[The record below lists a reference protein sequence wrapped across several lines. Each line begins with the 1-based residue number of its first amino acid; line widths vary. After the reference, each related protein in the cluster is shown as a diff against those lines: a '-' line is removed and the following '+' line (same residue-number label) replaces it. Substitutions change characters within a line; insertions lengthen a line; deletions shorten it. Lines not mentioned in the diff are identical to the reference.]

1 MEVFS
6 LTNSGISKGKSA
18 RPYKLLGYLRPKLA
32 KHAGL
37 FKITLISV
45 LSSIAFIS
53 WSNWKSN
60 LYKEDEIS
68 NQKIVTTLRNRK
80 SKDFILAANYY
91 TKGQKIEATEIV
103 SQHYKMNPNDVQLA
117 VVYAQMLTSDGYFHV
132 SRCVLNSVFSKANDQ
147 QKGETAF
154 LMAITYLKE
163 ENYQD
168 CKLWLKK
175 IDKQSLCY
183 KQAQQL
189 LIKIKPFVSS

>member
-6 LTNSGISKGKSA
+6 LNTDIPKGKSST
-18 RPYKLLGYLRPKLA
+18 RYGLLSVLRTRAVKNV
-32 KHAGL
+32 GL
-37 FKITLISV
+37 FKIGLTALVFGLAS
-45 LSSIAFIS
+45 IS
-53 WSNWKSN
+53 WQFWKSN
-60 LYKEDEIS
+60 LYDDGLNAE
-68 NQKIVTTLRNRK
+68 KIVNVLKSRK

-91 TKGQKIEATEIV
+91 TNGQKIEATEIV

-132 SRCVLNSVFSKANDQ
+132 SRCVLNSAFSKANYQ

>member
-6 LTNSGISKGKSA
+6 LNTDIPKGKSST
-18 RPYKLLGYLRPKLA
+18 RYGLLSVLRTRAVKNV
-32 KHAGL
+32 GL
-37 FKITLISV
+37 FKIGLTALVFGLAS
-45 LSSIAFIS
+45 IS
-53 WSNWKSN
+53 WQFWKSN
-60 LYKEDEIS
+60 LYDDGLNAE
-68 NQKIVTTLRNRK
+68 KIVNVLKSRK

-91 TKGQKIEATEIV
+91 TNGQKIEATEIV

-132 SRCVLNSVFSKANDQ
+132 SRCVLNSVFSKANYQ

-168 CKLWLKK
+168 CKLWLTK